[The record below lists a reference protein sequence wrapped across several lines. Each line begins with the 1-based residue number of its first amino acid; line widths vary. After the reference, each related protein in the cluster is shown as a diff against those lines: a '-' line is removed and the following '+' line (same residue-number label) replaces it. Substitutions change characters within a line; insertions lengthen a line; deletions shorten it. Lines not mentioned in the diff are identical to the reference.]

1 MPEFT
6 DYSMKNR
13 TYRYMEKE
21 ALYPF
26 GYGLTYG
33 DVKVTD
39 AEITGKVTAQS
50 DIEVKLTVKNEGGA
64 ATEDVVEIYIK
75 DMGSPLAV
83 RNYSLCAFKRVSLAA
98 GESRT
103 ITVTFAN
110 AAMNVVD

>member
-1 MPEFT
+1 M
-6 DYSMKNR
+6 
-13 TYRYMEKE
+13 
-21 ALYPF
+21 
-26 GYGLTYG
+26 
-33 DVKVTD
+33 TD

-103 ITVTFAN
+103 ITVTVAN
-110 AAMNVVD
+110 AAMNVVDEAGERHIDSRHFKLFA